1 MGWCYSRDRRGP
13 AVGQFALAT
22 TYQAI
27 WETELAV
34 EVGRWTLPRAVG

>member
-1 MGWCYSRDRRGP
+1 
-13 AVGQFALAT
+13 VGQFALAT

-34 EVGRWTLPRAVG
+34 EVGRWTLALICGTGSTTA